1 MTRKPRYVSRSEF
14 QGLHSIEA
22 KMAGAKVEIYTRW
35 GCGYCV
41 SAKALLDRKG
51 VQYTEYD
58 VTMGGEPRAEMLRRV
73 PGAMTVP
80 QILIDDVAVGGSD
93 DIHALDRAGK
103 LDAMLGLGA

>member
-1 MTRKPRYVSRSEF
+1 MTRNQRYDSRGEF
-14 QGLHSIEA
+14 QEQGSKVA
-22 KMAGAKVEIYTRW
+22 DKAVAKVEIYTRW

-41 SAKALLDRKG
+41 AAKALLAGKG
-51 VQYTEYD
+51 VEFVEYD

-73 PGAMTVP
+73 PGAQTVP

-103 LDAMLGLGA
+103 LDAMLGLTA